1 MSRINEPKYRKAMK
15 KFTLL
20 LLSLL
25 FVSGYA
31 QTVIDPLLRE
41 EMTRRNEN
49 EPIEVIVIMKSQY
62 DRELLNCQADHF
74 VCRAERRAFVV
85 NALKEFATASQYDL
99 KHTLSEMERSGMVS
113 APTTLWI
120 ANALYFN
127 ATKSAIQDL
136 AQRND
141 IGIIGYAIQR
151 CCLPDG
157 EKVSPATDLR
167 EITPNVVQV
176 NADQVWA
183 LGYKGEGAVVA
194 IIDTGVNYR
203 HVDVADHLW
212 DGGEEFPNHG
222 YDVFNHD
229 NDPMDEHGHGS
240 HCAGIVCGDGTAG
253 YQTGMAP
260 EATLMCVKCTNPNS
274 YCNAANMAEGI
285 QWAIDHGCDVF
296 SMSLGLL
303 NASLSERELLRG
315 ACEAALDAGVVAAI
329 AAGNEGH
336 KLEEYP
342 IPHNVRVPG
351 SCPPPYL
358 DDVQAQN
365 PGGKSCAVCV
375 GAVDYND
382 SLAYFTSHGP
392 VTWKSSGIGTAHY
405 FDYPYEDGNTS
416 KFGLIRPDVCA
427 PGMDITSLNY
437 LGNHGYINM
446 SGTSMA
452 TPCVAGCMALML
464 SKNSDLTPSDIC
476 RLLEETAVPLAEG
489 KSNISGFGRVDVLAA
504 IEAIPIGGIR
514 YQGFAVNDTLGNN
527 NHRLNPGESVTL
539 SLTLNNIL
547 DEPVSGVSAV
557 MIMGDEHVTVT
568 QDTILFPDFA
578 ANETITLDDAFA
590 FSVDGEVSAYHKIKF
605 RIKLF
610 VDGELVGGY
619 TDIVIVHEYEL
630 KYGTVA
636 IINDPNND
644 GFLNPGETADFRIM
658 IDNVG
663 NEMVPM
669 VMGTLSTTNPFLTL
683 NETEKSFSTI
693 GAEMMGYADFNV
705 TLDAATTED
714 VVIPFLLDLVDANGR
729 HTELTFNYKNVC
741 KVIFT
746 LHDAFND
753 GWEDNYLEVEY
764 SDGTPAEQ
772 MSVEGGSL
780 VTITHDLAITSILS
794 LTWHNGHWSQECSFE
809 VAYEDGTII
818 YHNEGGFEGTLT
830 FIINCEGGYNVPE
843 FCEPVRNLNY
853 STDGRQ
859 VVLFWDEPENGSP
872 RAYEVYRGL
881 LLLET
886 TTELTVTDT
895 VEEGYYDY
903 CVYAVY
909 EGCQSEYACKV
920 VSVHNATS
928 ENQLVEVNIFPNPSS
943 NQVTVQCA
951 EMTQVE
957 VFSID
962 GRLVRSIKVEGDVC
976 QFEGL
981 NSGIYVVRILKSEE
995 TLVRRLIMQ

>member
-1 MSRINEPKYRKAMK
+1 MK

-20 LLSLL
+20 LLSLF

-41 EMTRRNEN
+41 EMTRCNEN

-62 DRELLNCQADHF
+62 DREQLNRQAEHF
-74 VCRAERRAFVV
+74 VSRAERREFVV
-85 NALKEFATASQYDL
+85 NALKEFAEVSQYDL
-99 KHTLSEMERSGMVS
+99 KHTLFEMERNGMAS
-113 APTTLWI
+113 APITLWI
-120 ANALYFN
+120 SNALYLN
-127 ATKSAIQDL
+127 ATKSAIYDL

-141 IGIIGYAIQR
+141 IEIIGYAIQR

-157 EKVSPATDLR
+157 EEASPATDLR
-167 EITPNVVQV
+167 EITPNVAQV
-176 NADQVWA
+176 NADKAWA

-194 IIDTGVNYR
+194 IIDTGVNYH

-229 NDPMDEHGHGS
+229 DDPMDEHGHGS

-274 YCNAANMAEGI
+274 YCNAANMVEGI
-285 QWAIDHGCDVF
+285 QWAIDHGCDLF

-303 NASLSERELLRG
+303 NTSLSERELLRG

-336 KLEEYP
+336 KLDEYP
-342 IPHNVRVPG
+342 IPRNVRVPG

-358 DDVQAQN
+358 DNVQSQN
-365 PGGKSCAVCV
+365 PGGKSCTVCV

-382 SLAYFTSHGP
+382 SAAYFTSHGP
-392 VTWKSSGIGTAHY
+392 VTWKAYGINTVNY
-405 FDYPYEDGNTS
+405 FDYPYEYGNAS

-427 PGMDITSLNY
+427 PGVDVTSLNY
-437 LGNHGYINM
+437 LGNNGYINM

-464 SKNSDLTPSDIC
+464 SKNNDLTPSEVC

-489 KSNISGFGRVDVLAA
+489 KSNIFGFGRVDALAA
-504 IEAIPIGGIR
+504 IEAIPMGGIR

-527 NHRLNPGESVTL
+527 NHKLNPGESVTL
-539 SLTLNNIL
+539 SLTLNNIF
-547 DEPVSGVSAV
+547 DAPISGVSAV
-557 MIMGDEHVTVT
+557 LMMEDEHVTFI
-568 QDTILFPDFA
+568 QDTVVFPDFA
-578 ANETITLDDAFA
+578 ANETITVDDAFA
-590 FSVDGEVSAYHKIKF
+590 FSVDDEVSAYQKIKF

-610 VDGELVGGY
+610 VDGELIGAY
-619 TDIVIVHEYEL
+619 TDNVIVHEYQLE
-630 KYGTVA
+630 YGTIA
-636 IINDPNND
+636 ILNDPNND
-644 GFLNPGETADFRIM
+644 GFLNPGETADLRIM
-658 IDNVG
+658 VDNVG
-663 NEMVPM
+663 NEMAPM
-669 VMGTLSTTNPFLTL
+669 VIGTLSTTNPLLTL
-683 NETEKSFSTI
+683 NATEKSFSTI

-705 TLDAATTED
+705 TLDVAATD
-714 VVIPFLLDLVDANGR
+714 AVLIPFGLDLVDVNGR

-741 KVIFT
+741 KIIFT

-764 SDGTPAEQ
+764 SDGTPSEQ
-772 MSVEGGSL
+772 MAVEEGSL
-780 VTITHDLAITSILS
+780 VTYTHDLAITSLLT
-794 LTWHNGHWSQECSFE
+794 LTWHNGHWNQECSFE

-818 YHNEGGFEGTLT
+818 YQNTGGFSDTLT
-830 FIINCEGGYNVPE
+830 FTINCQGGYNVPE

-853 STDGRQ
+853 STDGHQ
-859 VVLFWDEPENGSP
+859 VVLFWDAPENGSP
-872 RAYEVYRGL
+872 TAYEVYRGM

-886 TTELTVTDT
+886 TSELTVTDT

-903 CVYAVY
+903 CVNTIY
-909 EGCQSEYACKV
+909 GDCQSEYACKE
-920 VSVHNATS
+920 VSVHYATS
-928 ENQLVEVNIFPNPSS
+928 ENQLVEVNVFPNPSS
-943 NQVTVQCA
+943 GQVTVQCA
-951 EMTQVE
+951 EMKQVE
-957 VFSID
+957 VFSVD
-962 GRLVRSIKVEGDVC
+962 GGLVRSINVKGDVC
-976 QFEGL
+976 QLEGL
-981 NSGIYVVRILKSEE
+981 KSGVYVVRILKGDEA
-995 TLVRRLIMQ
+995 LVRRLIMQ

>member
-1 MSRINEPKYRKAMK
+1 MNPKYKKAMK

-41 EMTRRNEN
+41 EMARRNEN

-62 DRELLNCQADHF
+62 DREILNRRADHF
-74 VCRAERRAFVV
+74 VSRSERRSFVV
-85 NALKEFATASQYDL
+85 NELKAFAAASQYDL

-113 APTTLWI
+113 EPINLWI
-120 ANALYFN
+120 SNALYFN

-136 AQRND
+136 ARRDD
-141 IGIIGYAIQR
+141 IGIIGYAILR
-151 CCLPDG
+151 SCLPDG
-157 EKVSPATDLR
+157 EVASPADDLR

-176 NADQVWA
+176 RADQAWA
-183 LGYKGEGAVVA
+183 LGYKGEGVVVA
-194 IIDTGVNYR
+194 IVDTGVNYR
-203 HVDVADHLW
+203 HLDVADHVW

-229 NDPMDEHGHGS
+229 DDPMDEHGHGS

-253 YQTGMAP
+253 FQTGMAP
-260 EATLMCVKCTNPNS
+260 DATLMCVKCTNANS
-274 YCNAANMAEGI
+274 YCNAANMVEGI

-303 NASLSERELLRG
+303 NPSLSERELLRG
-315 ACEAALDAGVVAAI
+315 ACESALDAGVVASI

-336 KLEEYP
+336 QLTEHP

-358 DDVQAQN
+358 DDFQAQN
-365 PGGKSCAVCV
+365 PGGKSCTVCV

-382 SLAYFTSHGP
+382 SIAYFTSHGP
-392 VTWKSSGIGTAHY
+392 VTWKSSGIGAIHY
-405 FDYPYEDGNTS
+405 FDYPYQEGSTS
-416 KFGLIRPDVCA
+416 KIGLIRPDVCA
-427 PGMDITSLNY
+427 PGIDIKSLYY
-437 LGNHGYINM
+437 LDKHGYIHM

-464 SKNSDLTPSDIC
+464 SKNNELTPSEIC
-476 RLLEETAVPLAEG
+476 RLLEESAVPLAEG
-489 KSNISGFGRVDVLAA
+489 KSNITGFGRVDALAA
-504 IEAIPIGGIR
+504 VEAVPMGGIR
-514 YQGFAVNDTLGNN
+514 YHSFAVNDTLGNN
-527 NHRLNPGESVTL
+527 NHKLNPGESVTL

-547 DEPVSGVSAV
+547 DEPVSGVTAV
-557 MIMGDEHVTVT
+557 MIMEDEHVTVT
-568 QDTILFPDFA
+568 QDTIIFPDFT
-578 ANETITLDDAFA
+578 ANETITVDDAFA
-590 FSVDGEVSAYHKIKF
+590 FSVDNEVTAYQKIRF

-610 VDGELVGGY
+610 VDGELVGAY
-619 TDIVIVHEYEL
+619 TDRVIVHEYQLE
-630 KYGTVA
+630 YGTVA
-636 IINDPNND
+636 IINDLNND
-644 GFLNPGETADFRIM
+644 GFLNPGETADLRIM
-658 IDNVG
+658 VDNLG
-663 NEMVPM
+663 NEMAPM
-669 VMGTLSTTNPFLTL
+669 VMGTLSTTSPFLTL

-693 GAEMMGYADFNV
+693 GAEMMGYADFSV
-705 TLDAATTED
+705 TLDAAATD
-714 VVIPFLLDLVDANGR
+714 AVAVPLSLDLVDAYGR

-772 MSVEGGSL
+772 MSVENGSL
-780 VTITHDLAITSILS
+780 VTITHDLAITSTITLN
-794 LTWHNGHWSQECSFE
+794 WHEGHWSQECSFE
-809 VAYEDGTII
+809 IAYEDGTVI
-818 YHNEGGFEGTLT
+818 YQNAGGFSEILT
-830 FIINCEGGYNVPE
+830 FTINCNGGYNVPE
-843 FCEPVRNLNY
+843 FCETVRNLNY
-853 STDGRQ
+853 MTDGHQ
-859 VVLFWDEPENGSP
+859 VVLIWDAPENTSP
-872 RAYEVYRGL
+872 MAYEVYRGT

-886 TTELTVTDT
+886 TNDLTATDV

-909 EGCQSEYACKV
+909 EDCQSAYACKE
-920 VSVHNATS
+920 VSVHYATA
-928 ENQLVEVNIFPNPSS
+928 ENQLTEVNIFPNPASG
-943 NQVTVQCA
+943 QVIVQCA
-951 EMTQVE
+951 EMKQVE

-962 GRLVRSIKVEGDVC
+962 GRLARSIKVEGDTC
-976 QFEGL
+976 QLKGL
-981 NSGIYVVRILKSEE
+981 NSGVYVVRILKDDEM
-995 TLVRRLIMQ
+995 LVRRLIMQ

>member
-1 MSRINEPKYRKAMK
+1 MK

-20 LLSLL
+20 LLSLF

-62 DRELLNCQADHF
+62 DREQLNRQAEYF
-74 VCRAERRAFVV
+74 VSRAERREFVV
-85 NALKEFATASQYDL
+85 NELKEFAEVSQYDL

-113 APTTLWI
+113 APITLWI
-120 ANALYFN
+120 SNALYFN

-141 IGIIGYAIQR
+141 IGIIGYAVQR

-157 EKVSPATDLR
+157 EEVSPATDLR
-167 EITPNVVQV
+167 EITPNVLQV
-176 NADQVWA
+176 RANQVWDM
-183 LGYKGEGAVVA
+183 GYKGEGVVVA
-194 IIDTGVNYR
+194 LIDSGVNYR

-222 YDVFNHD
+222 YDVFTHD
-229 NDPMDEHGHGS
+229 DDPMDEHGHGS
-240 HCAGIVCGDGTAG
+240 HCAGIICGDGTAG

-260 EATLMCVKCTNPNS
+260 EARLMCVKCANS
-274 YCNAANMAEGI
+274 NCFCNAANMVEGI
-285 QWAIDHGCDVF
+285 QWAVDHGCDLF

-303 NASLSERELLRG
+303 NTSLSERELLRG

-336 KLEEYP
+336 KLDEYP
-342 IPHNVRVPG
+342 IPRNVRVPG

-358 DDVQAQN
+358 DEVQAQN
-365 PGGKSCAVCV
+365 PGGKSCTVCV

-382 SLAYFTSHGP
+382 SAAYFTSHGP
-392 VTWKSSGIGTAHY
+392 VTWKASGISTVNY
-405 FDYPYEDGNTS
+405 FDYPYESGNAS

-427 PGMDITSLNY
+427 PGVDVTSLNY
-437 LGNHGYINM
+437 LGNNGYINM

-464 SKNSDLTPSDIC
+464 SKNNDLTPSEVC

-489 KSNISGFGRVDVLAA
+489 KSNIFGFGRVDVLAA
-504 IEAIPIGGIR
+504 IEAIPMGGIR
-514 YQGFAVNDTLGNN
+514 YQGFVVNDTLGNN
-527 NHRLNPGESVTL
+527 NHKLNPGESVTL
-539 SLTLNNIL
+539 SLTLNNIS
-547 DEPVSGVSAV
+547 DASVCGVSAV
-557 MIMGDEHVTVT
+557 MIMEDEHVTFT
-568 QDTILFPDFA
+568 QDTVVFPDFA
-578 ANETITLDDAFA
+578 ANETITVDDAFA
-590 FSVDGEVSAYHKIKF
+590 FSVDGVVSAYQKIKF

-610 VDGELVGGY
+610 VDGELIGAY
-619 TDIVIVHEYEL
+619 TDNVIVHEYQLE
-630 KYGTVA
+630 YGTVA
-636 IINDPNND
+636 ILNDPNND
-644 GFLNPGETADFRIM
+644 GFLNPGETADLRIM
-658 IDNVG
+658 VDNVG
-663 NEMVPM
+663 NEMAPM
-669 VMGTLSTTNPFLTL
+669 VMGTLSTTNPLLTL

-705 TLDAATTED
+705 TLDAAATD
-714 VVIPFLLDLVDANGR
+714 AVLIPFSLDLVDANGR

-746 LHDAFND
+746 LRDAFND

-764 SDGTPAEQ
+764 SDGTPSEQ
-772 MSVEGGSL
+772 MAVEEGSL
-780 VTITHDLAITSILS
+780 VTYTHDLAITSLLT

-818 YHNEGGFEGTLT
+818 YQNTGGFSDTLT
-830 FIINCEGGYNVPE
+830 FNIDCQGGYNVPE

-859 VVLFWDEPENGSP
+859 VVLFWDAPENGSP
-872 RAYEVYRGL
+872 TAYEVYRGM

-886 TTELTVTDT
+886 TSELTVTDT
-895 VEEGYYDY
+895 VEKGYYDY

-909 EGCQSEYACKV
+909 GDCQSKYACKE
-920 VSVHNATS
+920 VSVHYATS
-928 ENQLVEVNIFPNPSS
+928 ENQFVEVNIFPNPSS
-943 NQVTVQCA
+943 GWVTVQCA
-951 EMTQVE
+951 EMKQVE
-957 VFSID
+957 VFSVD
-962 GRLVRSIKVEGDVC
+962 GRLVRSIQVKGDVC
-976 QFEGL
+976 QLEGL
-981 NSGIYVVRILKSEE
+981 KSGVYVVRILKGDE
-995 TLVRRLIMQ
+995 TLVHRLIMQ